1 MKFKANLKNI
11 VLYGYHG
18 LFQSEREKGQNF
30 EIDVEYFYDIDGS
43 QLNDDIENTIDY
55 TEIYNTVK
63 AIFQKKKY
71 KLLESLAM
79 EIASTLKKEFSL
91 LVCRVKIRKPEV
103 IMSGEIKYVPIGE
116 DTGDSPSNP
125 IEVPESEFDDEEC
138 KKWGHAILECG
149 E

>member
-103 IMSGEIKYVPIGE
+103 IMSGEIKYVEIHCE
-116 DTGDSPSNP
+116 Y
-125 IEVPESEFDDEEC
+125 
-138 KKWGHAILECG
+138 
-149 E
+149 